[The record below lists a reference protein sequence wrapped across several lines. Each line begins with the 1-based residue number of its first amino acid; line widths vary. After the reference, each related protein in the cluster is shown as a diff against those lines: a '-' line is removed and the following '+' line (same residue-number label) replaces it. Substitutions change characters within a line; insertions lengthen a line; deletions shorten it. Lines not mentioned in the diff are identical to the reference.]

1 MQLDV
6 RLPMGLMFVII
17 GLILSIYGLITW
29 ADAAMYQ
36 RSLGYNV
43 NFWWGLLL
51 TAFGAAM
58 LVLARR
64 AAPRPERNSSSA
76 DQR

>member
-6 RLPMGLMFVII
+6 RLPMGLMFFII
-17 GLILSIYGLITW
+17 GLILSVYGLITW
-29 ADAAMYQ
+29 SDAAMYQ

-58 LVLARR
+58 LFLARR
-64 AAPRPERNSSSA
+64 AAAQPEQDSSST
-76 DQR
+76 REK

>member
-6 RLPMGLMFVII
+6 RLPMGVMFVII
-17 GLILSIYGLITW
+17 GLILSVYGLITW
-29 ADAAMYQ
+29 SDIAMYE

-43 NFWWGLLL
+43 NFWWGLFL

-64 AAPRPERNSSSA
+64 AVTRADRTAPPT
-76 DQR
+76 

>member
-64 AAPRPERNSSSA
+64 AAARPERHSSSA
-76 DQR
+76 EER